1 MGEDAAVRQVTLPDG
16 TAAWVV
22 SQYDDVRAG
31 LADPRLSLDKAHAK
45 EWRGLSLPAALDANL
60 LNMDPPDHTRLRN
73 LVGRAFTPRRVT
85 ALRPAVQ
92 RIADD
97 LLDALEPAGSGDVI
111 ADYAAPLAA
120 TVICDLLGVPVE
132 GRAGIRGWVGTL
144 TAVGDPVGLATAI
157 EEVSVYLAELIAIK
171 RQTRG
176 EDLLSALV
184 VARDERG
191 GLTEDELLSLAF
203 LLIGAGFENS
213 VNLIANG
220 LVLLLRHPEQL
231 RAVRRSPAS
240 VEEAVEEFLRFDPP
254 APLAFRR
261 FPTEDVTIGGSPSPP
276 ARRSCCPSPPLTGT
290 RPGSAFPS
298 DSTSGGPTIPTSP
311 SATASTT
318 AWARHWPG
326 SRPWSAWVRCSAA
339 YPAWPWPYPPTTSAG
354 ARPSEY
360 EAYSNYPSA
369 GSADGAR

>member
-16 TAAWVV
+16 TAAWVI
-22 SQYDDVRAG
+22 SRYDDVRAG

-92 RIADD
+92 RVADE
-97 LLDALEPAGSGDVI
+97 LLDAMEPARSGDAI

-120 TVICDLLGVPVE
+120 AVICDLLGVPVE

-144 TAVGDPVGLATAI
+144 TAVGDPAGVATAI
-157 EEVSVYLAELIAIK
+157 GEVSAYLVELIATK

-184 VARDERG
+184 AARDDRG

-254 APLAFRR
+254 APLAIRR
-261 FPTEDVTIGGSPSPP
+261 FPTEDLTIGGVTIPAGAPVLLSIAAANRDP
-276 ARRSCCPSPPLTGT
+276 ARFRFPERLDVRRADNPHLSFGQGIHYCVGAPLARIEAAVGLGT
-290 RPGSAFPS
+290 LLRRLPGLAL
-298 DSTSGGPTIPTSP
+298 
-311 SATASTT
+311 A
-318 AWARHWPG
+318 
-326 SRPWSAWVRCSAA
+326 V
-339 YPAWPWPYPPTTSAG
+339 PADDLRW
-354 ARPSEY
+354 RPSFRVRGLLEL
-360 EAYSNYPSA
+360 PV
-369 GSADGAR
+369 RW